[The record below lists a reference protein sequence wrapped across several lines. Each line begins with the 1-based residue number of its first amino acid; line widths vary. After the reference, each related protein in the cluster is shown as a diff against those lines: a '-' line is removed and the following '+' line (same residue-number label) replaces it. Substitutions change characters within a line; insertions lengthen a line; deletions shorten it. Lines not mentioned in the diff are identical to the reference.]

1 MMDLRINTL
10 LEKLRK
16 HPEAMNELYEHS
28 KHGVYAF
35 ILATIK
41 DYQLAEDIMQET
53 YLKVYQNIRQ
63 YKNQTNGINWI
74 LTIARNTALTML
86 VRKNRE
92 EQVDPQTEEYR
103 FPSVKETIIVSSP
116 TIELAK
122 KILDEQEQQ
131 IVYLFAIA
139 QYKHREIAL
148 MLDLPLG
155 TVTWKYSEAIK
166 KLRKEMEGKHN
177 EG

>member
-1 MMDLRINTL
+1 MDQRINTL

-16 HPEAMNELYEHS
+16 QPEAMNELYEHS
-28 KHGVYAF
+28 KKGVYAF

-53 YLKVYQNIRQ
+53 YMKVYKSLGQ
-63 YKNQTNGINWI
+63 YQANTNGINWI
-74 LTIARNTALTML
+74 LTIARNTALTTL
-86 VRKNRE
+86 EQRNRE
-92 EQVDPQTEEYR
+92 EQIDPQTESYR
-103 FPSVKETIIVSSP
+103 FPSVTETVMVSSP

-131 IVYLFAIA
+131 IVYLYAIA
-139 QYKHREIAL
+139 EYKHREIAF

-155 TVTWKYSEAIK
+155 TVTWKYNEALK
-166 KLRKEMEGKHN
+166 KLKKGLEGKN
-177 EG
+177 RD

>member
-1 MMDLRINTL
+1 MDLRINTL

-16 HPEAMNELYEHS
+16 QPEAMNALYEHS

-53 YLKVYQNIRQ
+53 YMKIYQNIGQ
-63 YKNQTNGINWI
+63 FKKNTNGINWM

-86 VRKNRE
+86 ERRNRE
-92 EQVDPQTEEYR
+92 EQIDPQTESYR
-103 FPSVKETIIVSSP
+103 FPSVKEVIMVNSP

-122 KILDEQEQQ
+122 KVLDEQEQQ

-139 QYKHREIAL
+139 EYKHREIAL

-155 TVTWKYSEAIK
+155 TVTWKYNEALK
-166 KLRKEMEGKHN
+166 KLRKELEGKEH
-177 EG
+177 E